1 MKLIKLKEVIEI
13 TCLTKATIYRM
24 IAEGKFPKQ
33 VSLGERAVAW
43 VESEVQNWIL
53 EKITERDLRGND
65 ETALVL

>member
-33 VSLGERAVAW
+33 VPLGERSVAW
-43 VESEVQNWIL
+43 VGEEVLNWIA
-53 EKITERDLRGND
+53 ERIEERDGA
-65 ETALVL
+65 T